1 MELEELN
8 IYRIAI
14 ELGEEVNSIV
24 DKWEYF
30 SKKTVGIQLVRAADS
45 IAANIAEGYGRF
57 HFKEVNNFSFYARG
71 SLFETKTWLTKA
83 NNRGLITDQK
93 FSEFEIT
100 IKDLSVKLNNYKK
113 AIKAKT

>member
-14 ELGEEVNSIV
+14 ELGEEVFSVV
-24 DKWEYF
+24 DKWDYF
-30 SKKTVGIQLVRAADS
+30 SKKTIGTQLVRSVDS

-57 HFKEVNNFSFYARG
+57 HYKEVNNFSFYARG
-71 SLFETKTWLTKA
+71 SLFETKAWLTKA
-83 NNRGLITDQK
+83 SNRKLISEAK
-93 FSEFEIT
+93 FNEFETT
-100 IKDLSVKLNNYKK
+100 IKDLSVKLNNYIK

>member
-100 IKDLSVKLNNYKK
+100 IKDLSVKLNNYIK

>member
-8 IYRIAI
+8 IYRIAM
-14 ELGEEVNSIV
+14 ELGEEVYSVV

-30 SKKTVGIQLVRAADS
+30 SKKTIGTQLVRAVDS

-57 HFKEVNNFSFYARG
+57 HYKEVNNFSFYARG
-71 SLFETKTWLTKA
+71 SLFETKAWLTKA
-83 NNRGLITDQK
+83 NNRGLLDNQK
-93 FSEFEIT
+93 FNEFET
-100 IKDLSVKLNNYKK
+100 KIKDLSVKLNNYIK

>member
-14 ELGEEVNSIV
+14 ELGEEVFSIV
-24 DKWEYF
+24 DEWDYF
-30 SKKTVGIQLVRAADS
+30 SKKTIGIQLVRSVDS

-57 HFKEVNNFSFYARG
+57 HYKDVNNFSFFARG

-83 NNRGLITDQK
+83 NNRGLIDDQK
-93 FSEFEIT
+93 FNEFENT
-100 IKDLSVKLNNYKK
+100 IKDLSVKLNNY
-113 AIKAKT
+113 IKSIKSKT